1 MNHRLNALGIIADAP
16 ISLRDFSN
24 CYPHLCYK
32 KCGMLLSKMAYEGLI
47 RRLAK
52 GVYGAVNV

>member
-16 ISLRDFSN
+16 ISLRDFCN

-47 RRLAK
+47 QRISF
-52 GVYGAVNV
+52 GVYGVVNE